1 MDIKKLQE
9 AGYHTI
15 ESVAFATK
23 KHLITVKGISETK
36 ADKILVKYLNSF
48 KFNIYYLYVNYFSLG
63 RSIKNGSIRFYICYN
78 ISPKKI

>member
-23 KHLITVKGISETK
+23 KHLITVKGISEAK
-36 ADKILVKYLNSF
+36 ADKILVKSF
-48 KFNIYYLYVNYFSLG
+48 NTFNLIFINIKIIFFIG

-78 ISPKKI
+78 ISPKEI